1 MWILLSIFCSLAF
14 GLAGFM
20 MKVSSAKKGSHTTL
34 LFGLYV
40 TGTLGFLGYLLVT
53 GEWDT
58 SPIVWIAGLIIGFG
72 SIAGNILFMKALD
85 RGPASL
91 TSPII
96 NSNIL
101 FIVIMSVIFYNE
113 RLSLTESI
121 GVGLL
126 VLAIFIIPIDPNENL
141 RIRNKTWYLY
151 VFTAMILFFLR
162 TGGLKIT
169 EELDRSNSMILF
181 ISYSM
186 GVIWFAIDSLYKRGT
201 LGSAKAIKVGWIW
214 GLSSGIFS
222 FAGMQAYTLALR
234 DGPASIVSPIF
245 ATNSLVVA
253 LLSILVY
260 KERLSPFQKLALVLL
275 AVGLV
280 TIRL

>member
-1 MWILLSIFCSLAF
+1 
-14 GLAGFM
+14 M

-40 TGTLGFLGYLLVT
+40 TGTLGFLGYLLIT

-101 FIVIMSVIFYNE
+101 FIVVMSVLFYNE
-113 RLSLTESI
+113 RLSLIESI

-151 VFTAMILFFLR
+151 VFTAMVLFFLR

-181 ISYSM
+181 ISYLM
-186 GVIWFAIDSLYKRGT
+186 GVIWFAIDSFCKRGN
-201 LGSAKAIKVGWIW
+201 LGSTQAIKVGWIW

>member
-1 MWILLSIFCSLAF
+1 MWIILSIFCSIAF

-20 MKVSSAKKGSHTTL
+20 MKVSSARKGSHTTL

-40 TGTLGFLGYLLVT
+40 TGTLGFLVYLIVS

-72 SIAGNILFMKALD
+72 SVFGNILFMKALD
-85 RGPASL
+85 LGPASL

-101 FIVIMSVIFYNE
+101 LIVIMSILFYDE
-113 RLSLTESI
+113 RLSLTETF

-126 VLAIFIIPIDPNENL
+126 VSAIFLIPIDPNENL

-151 VFTAMILFFLR
+151 VFAAMMLFFLR

-169 EELDRSNSMILF
+169 EELGRSNSMILF
-181 ISYSM
+181 ISYFF
-186 GVIWFAIDSLYKRGT
+186 GVIWFAIESYQKSER
-201 LGSAKAIKVGWIW
+201 LGSSNAIKIGWIW
-214 GLSSGIFS
+214 GLGSGIFS
-222 FAGMQAYTLALR
+222 FAGMQAYSLALQ

-245 ATNSLVVA
+245 ATNSLIVA

-260 KERLSPFQKLALVLL
+260 KERLSFFQKIALVLL
-275 AVGLV
+275 VIGLV

>member
-20 MKVSSAKKGSHTTL
+20 MKVSSAKEGSHTTL

-40 TGTLGFLGYLLVT
+40 TGTLGFLGYLFVT

-85 RGPASL
+85 QGPASL

-101 FIVIMSVIFYNE
+101 FIVIMSVLFYNE
-113 RLSLTESI
+113 TLSLTESI
-121 GVGLL
+121 GVSLL
-126 VLAIFIIPIDPNENL
+126 VLAIFIIPIDPNETL

-151 VFTAMILFFLR
+151 VFVAMVLFFLR

-181 ISYSM
+181 ISYLM
-186 GVIWFAIDSLYKRGT
+186 GVIWFAIDSFYKRGN
-201 LGSAKAIKVGWIW
+201 LGSARSIKVGWIW

-222 FAGMQAYTLALR
+222 FAGMQAYTLALQ

-280 TIRL
+280 IIRL

>member
-1 MWILLSIFCSLAF
+1 MWILLSLFCSLAF

-58 SPIVWIAGLIIGFG
+58 SPIVWTAGLIIGFG

-85 RGPASL
+85 WGPASL

-101 FIVIMSVIFYNE
+101 FIVIMSVLFYNE
-113 RLSLTESI
+113 SLSLTESI
-121 GVGLL
+121 GVSLL

-151 VFTAMILFFLR
+151 VFVAMVLFFLR

-181 ISYSM
+181 ISYLM
-186 GVIWFAIDSLYKRGT
+186 GVIWFAIDSFYKRGN
-201 LGSAKAIKVGWIW
+201 LGSTRAIKVGWIW

-222 FAGMQAYTLALR
+222 FAGMQAYTLALQ

-275 AVGLV
+275 VIGLV
-280 TIRL
+280 IIRL